1 MGPVRAVI
9 FDLDGVIVDSEP
21 NYFESERRLLA
32 DYGIDFTPELKRPYI
47 GMGTREMLDDVV
59 PRFGIPDPIDVLLA
73 RKNAYYLDIASRT
86 TTVYEQT
93 YQLVLLLHRHG
104 YPLALASGS
113 SPEVIDVVLTAAGL
127 RDRFDVTVSAEQ
139 VDRGKPAP
147 DLFLAAAKQLRV
159 VAEGCVVIEDSSYGV
174 RAALAA
180 GMRCIA
186 VPYLPDPPFDESF
199 QTAHLLIGSGM
210 ADLRPDEVFAWIR
223 SQG

>member
-1 MGPVRAVI
+1 VGPVRAVI

-47 GMGTREMLDDVV
+47 GMGTREMLDDIV
-59 PRFGIPDPIDVLLA
+59 PRFGIPDPVNVLLA
-73 RKNAYYLDIASRT
+73 RKNAYYLDIASHAT
-86 TTVYEQT
+86 MVYEQT
-93 YQLVLLLHRHG
+93 YQLVLRLHGQG

-113 SPEVIDVVLTAAGL
+113 SPEVIDVVLAAVGL
-127 RDRFDVTVSAEQ
+127 RDRFTFTVSAEQ

-147 DLFLAAAKQLRV
+147 DLFLAAAKQLGV
-159 VAEGCVVIEDSSYGV
+159 VPEDCVVIEDSSPGV
-174 RAALAA
+174 QAALSA

-186 VPYLPDPPFDESF
+186 VPYLPDPPLDESF
-199 QTAHLLIGSGM
+199 HAAHLLIDAGM
-210 ADLRPDEVFAWIR
+210 ASLQPDEVFAWIR